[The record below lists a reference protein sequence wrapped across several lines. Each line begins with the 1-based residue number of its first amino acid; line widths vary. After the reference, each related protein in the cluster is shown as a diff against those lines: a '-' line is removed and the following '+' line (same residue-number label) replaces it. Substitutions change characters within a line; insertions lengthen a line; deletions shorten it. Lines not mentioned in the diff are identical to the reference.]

1 MRLVGD
7 FCIREIL
14 DEIVALPTGESMEK
28 FSGIISLNPMGR
40 FLMEALATEQT
51 EESLVEA
58 VLSEYDADRETVEQ
72 DVREFL
78 DVLRKNNL
86 LVEQ

>member
-7 FCIREIL
+7 FRIREIM
-14 DEIVALPTGESMEK
+14 DEIVALPTGESMGK
-28 FSGIISLNPMGR
+28 FSGIISLNPVGR

-51 EESLVEA
+51 EESLVDA
-58 VLSEYDADRETVEQ
+58 VLEEYDADRETVEQ

-78 DVLRKNNL
+78 EVLRKNGL
-86 LVEQ
+86 IIES